1 MTRRIFVLRHG
12 ETEFNADKK
21 LQGHCNSSLTS
32 KGSDQARRVGTTL
45 KQYVENRP
53 FRVYS
58 STLGRALQT
67 SQIVCEELNYSYE
80 NLNKEPRLKEFSLGE
95 WEQRT
100 IPSLEQEIPNLLA
113 QNDWY
118 LQAPNC
124 ETYESVRERL
134 SSWLSDVAHDEDI
147 VVVSHGLTGIVLR
160 GLLLGMDYTQVW
172 QQDLPQDAFFI
183 IEDGRIT
190 RVNCVD
196 AVAVVWLD

>member
-134 SSWLSDVAHDEDI
+134 SSWLSDVTHDEDI

-172 QQDLPQDAFFI
+172 QQGLPQDAFFI

-196 AVAVVWLD
+196 TVEVV

>member
-32 KGSDQARRVGTTL
+32 KGSGQARRVGTTL

-113 QNDWY
+113 RNDWY

-196 AVAVVWLD
+196 AVAVV

>member
-95 WEQRT
+95 WEQRS

-134 SSWLSDVAHDEDI
+134 SSWLSDVTHDEDI

-196 AVAVVWLD
+196 AVAVV

>member
-190 RVNCVD
+190 RVNC
-196 AVAVVWLD
+196 LDTVEVI

>member
-53 FRVYS
+53 LRVYS

-196 AVAVVWLD
+196 AVEVV

>member
-134 SSWLSDVAHDEDI
+134 SSWLSDVVHDEDI

-196 AVAVVWLD
+196 AVEVV

>member
-134 SSWLSDVAHDEDI
+134 SRWLSDVAHDEDI

-183 IEDGRIT
+183 IEDGRIA

-196 AVAVVWLD
+196 AVAVV

>member
-100 IPSLEQEIPNLLA
+100 VPSLEQEIPNLLA

-196 AVAVVWLD
+196 TVEVV

>member
-32 KGSDQARRVGTTL
+32 KGCDQARRVGTTL

-80 NLNKEPRLKEFSLGE
+80 NLNKEPRLKELSLGE

-172 QQDLPQDAFFI
+172 QQDLPQEAFFI

-196 AVAVVWLD
+196 TIEVV

>member
-32 KGSDQARRVGTTL
+32 KGCDQARRVGTTL

-100 IPSLEQEIPNLLA
+100 IPSLEQEVPNLLA

-134 SSWLSDVAHDEDI
+134 SSWLSDVTHDEDI

-190 RVNCVD
+190 RVNCVNTIE
-196 AVAVVWLD
+196 VV

>member
-32 KGSDQARRVGTTL
+32 KGCDQARRVGTTL

-134 SSWLSDVAHDEDI
+134 SSWLSDVTHDEDI

-196 AVAVVWLD
+196 TIEVV

>member
-32 KGSDQARRVGTTL
+32 KGCDQARRVGTTL

-160 GLLLGMDYTQVW
+160 GLLLGMDYTEVW

-196 AVAVVWLD
+196 TVEVV

>member
-32 KGSDQARRVGTTL
+32 KGCDQARRVGTTL

-58 STLGRALQT
+58 STFGRALQT

-196 AVAVVWLD
+196 TVEVI

>member
-100 IPSLEQEIPNLLA
+100 IHSLEQEIPNLLA

-134 SSWLSDVAHDEDI
+134 SSWLSDVTHDEDI

-196 AVAVVWLD
+196 TVEVV

>member
-100 IPSLEQEIPNLLA
+100 IPSLEQETPNLLA

-196 AVAVVWLD
+196 AVEVV

>member
-134 SSWLSDVAHDEDI
+134 SSWLIDVAHDEDI

-196 AVAVVWLD
+196 AVAVV

>member
-32 KGSDQARRVGTTL
+32 KGSGQARRVGTTL

-196 AVAVVWLD
+196 AVAVV

>member
-183 IEDGRIT
+183 VEDGRIT

-196 AVAVVWLD
+196 AVAVV

>member
-124 ETYESVRERL
+124 ETYESVRDRL
-134 SSWLSDVAHDEDI
+134 SSWLSDVTHDEDI

-183 IEDGRIT
+183 IEDGRLT

-196 AVAVVWLD
+196 AVEVV

>member
-100 IPSLEQEIPNLLA
+100 IPSLEQEVPNLLA

-134 SSWLSDVAHDEDI
+134 SSWLSDVTHDEDI

-196 AVAVVWLD
+196 AVEVV

>member
-67 SQIVCEELNYSYE
+67 SKIVCEELNYSYE

-196 AVAVVWLD
+196 AVAVV

>member
-80 NLNKEPRLKEFSLGE
+80 NLAKEPRLKEFSLGE

-100 IPSLEQEIPNLLA
+100 IPCLEQEVPNLLA

-118 LQAPNC
+118 LQAPSC

-134 SSWLSDVAHDEDI
+134 SSWLSDVTHDEDI

-196 AVAVVWLD
+196 TIEVV

>member
-32 KGSDQARRVGTTL
+32 KGCDQARRVGTTL

-183 IEDGRIT
+183 IEDGRLT

-196 AVAVVWLD
+196 AVEVV

>member
-134 SSWLSDVAHDEDI
+134 SSWLSDVTHDEDI

-196 AVAVVWLD
+196 TIEVV

>member
-21 LQGHCNSSLTS
+21 LQGHCDSSLTS

-196 AVAVVWLD
+196 TVEVV

>member
-100 IPSLEQEIPNLLA
+100 IPSLEQEVPNLLA

-134 SSWLSDVAHDEDI
+134 SSWLSDVTHDEDI

-160 GLLLGMDYTQVW
+160 GLLLSMDYTQVW

-196 AVAVVWLD
+196 TVEVV

>member
-45 KQYVENRP
+45 KQYVENRL

-58 STLGRALQT
+58 STLGKALQT

-134 SSWLSDVAHDEDI
+134 SSWLSDVTHDEDI

-196 AVAVVWLD
+196 TIEVV

>member
-32 KGSDQARRVGTTL
+32 KGSEQARRVGTTL
-45 KQYVENRP
+45 KQYVENCP

-80 NLNKEPRLKEFSLGE
+80 KLNKEPRLKEFSLGE

-100 IPSLEQEIPNLLA
+100 IPSLEQEIPNLLS

-134 SSWLSDVAHDEDI
+134 SCWLSDVTHDEDI

-196 AVAVVWLD
+196 AVEVV

>member
-196 AVAVVWLD
+196 TVEVV

>member
-67 SQIVCEELNYSYE
+67 SQIVCEELNHSYE

-196 AVAVVWLD
+196 TVEVV

>member
-124 ETYESVRERL
+124 ETYESVRARL

-183 IEDGRIT
+183 IEDGRLT

-196 AVAVVWLD
+196 AVEVV

>member
-196 AVAVVWLD
+196 TVEVI

>member
-183 IEDGRIT
+183 IEDRRIT

-196 AVAVVWLD
+196 TIEVV

>member
-100 IPSLEQEIPNLLA
+100 IPSLEQEVPNLLA

-196 AVAVVWLD
+196 TVEVV

>member
-32 KGSDQARRVGTTL
+32 KGCDQARRVGTTL

-100 IPSLEQEIPNLLA
+100 IPSLVQEIPNLLA

-134 SSWLSDVAHDEDI
+134 FCWLSDVTHDEDI

-196 AVAVVWLD
+196 TIGVV

>member
-134 SSWLSDVAHDEDI
+134 SSWLNDVAHDEDI

-196 AVAVVWLD
+196 AVEVV

>member
-32 KGSDQARRVGTTL
+32 KGCDQARRVGTTL

-58 STLGRALQT
+58 STLGRTLQT

-196 AVAVVWLD
+196 AVEVI

>member
-32 KGSDQARRVGTTL
+32 KGCDQARCVGTTL

-134 SSWLSDVAHDEDI
+134 SSWLSDVAHDADI

-196 AVAVVWLD
+196 AVEVV

>member
-80 NLNKEPRLKEFSLGE
+80 NLNKDPRLKEFSLGE

-100 IPSLEQEIPNLLA
+100 IPSLEQEVPNLLA

-134 SSWLSDVAHDEDI
+134 SSWLSDVTHDEDI

-196 AVAVVWLD
+196 AVEVV

>member
-80 NLNKEPRLKEFSLGE
+80 NLNKESRLKEFSLGE

-134 SSWLSDVAHDEDI
+134 SSWLSDVVHDEDI

-196 AVAVVWLD
+196 TVEVI